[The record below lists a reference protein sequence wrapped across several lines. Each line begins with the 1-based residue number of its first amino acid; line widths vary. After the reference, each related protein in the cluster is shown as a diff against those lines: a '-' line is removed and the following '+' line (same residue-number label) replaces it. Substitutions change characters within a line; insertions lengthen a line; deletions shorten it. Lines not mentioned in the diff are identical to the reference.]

1 MTTKREQIMQ
11 AIVATLGTATDVA
24 GNVYRSREEA
34 LTRADVPALIVTAD
48 GEEPLQDVSGFM
60 EKQLTVAVG
69 VFVRGDVPD
78 TLADPI
84 VESVHALLMGEPTLG
99 GLALDMSEG
108 GTTWDMD
115 EADQTALIVNMRFVV
130 WYRHARANLAG

>member
-1 MTTKREQIMQ
+1 MTTRREQIMQ
-11 AIVATLGTATDVA
+11 AMASTLGAVTDVG
-24 GNVYRSREEA
+24 GNVYRSLESA

-48 GEEPLQDVSGFM
+48 GEEPLQEVSGFM
-60 EKQLTVAVG
+60 EKRLTVVVG

-78 TLADPI
+78 TLADPV
-84 VESVHALLMGEPTLG
+84 VESVHALLMADPTLG
-99 GLALDMSEG
+99 GLAIDMSEG

>member
-11 AIVATLGTATDVA
+11 AIVAALDGVADV
-24 GNVYRSREEA
+24 GSNIYRSREEA
-34 LTRADVPALIVTAD
+34 LTRADVPALIVMAD
-48 GEEPLQDVSGFM
+48 NEDPNENVSGLT
-60 EKQLTVAVG
+60 EKRLTIVVG

-78 TLADPI
+78 MLADPI
-84 VESVHALLMGEPTLG
+84 VESVHAKLMAEPTLG
-99 GLALDMSEG
+99 GLAMDISEG
-108 GTTWDMD
+108 GTGWDME